1 MSLHLPSCA
10 CLILHILRLFFIIL
24 KIKMPVAKKRV
35 KANSMAPLV
44 RKKCTKTIRE
54 SPKPFCSYTMES
66 LLFKW
71 QSNEVWGNVHIIA
84 SHIKVSYFR
93 SQDLYTETVMV
104 KINMDCQN
112 IKLNATKQAPQTM
125 QFIPL

>member
-1 MSLHLPSCA
+1 
-10 CLILHILRLFFIIL
+10 
-24 KIKMPVAKKRV
+24 MPVAKKRV

-84 SHIKVSYFR
+84 SHIKVSYLS
-93 SQDLYTETVMV
+93 SQDSYTETVMV

-112 IKLNATKQAPQTM
+112 IKLNATKQAPQTSLYR
-125 QFIPL
+125 FDCILIYTCIVIDLNFVAHLGPYKIS